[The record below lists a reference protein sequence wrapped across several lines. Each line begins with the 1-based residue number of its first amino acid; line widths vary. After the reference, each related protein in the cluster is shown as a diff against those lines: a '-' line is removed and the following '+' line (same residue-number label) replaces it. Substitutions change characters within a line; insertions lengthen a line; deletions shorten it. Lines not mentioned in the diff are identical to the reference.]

1 MTFTSNRR
9 NILRGMLGG
18 AAVSVALPF
27 LDCFLNTNGTALASG
42 APIPVRHGSWF
53 WGLGSNQDRWV
64 PKTIGANYDTP
75 PELEAIASVKDNISI
90 LSGFNCPLD
99 GRGNIAHFSGWQGI
113 RSGTVTGNGA
123 VIGPSYDTFVSDAIG
138 QDMRF
143 RSLDVSGVGDPKNS
157 FTYRN
162 VSVVNPSE
170 VDPAAFYTR
179 VFGPDFQ
186 DPNAADFKPDPKAM
200 IRQSVLSAITDKRQ
214 KLLSQV
220 GAADRARLDEYFS
233 SLRSVEQ
240 QIAMQLQ
247 KPEPNLACVPGKAP
261 EHIDAGHELS
271 MVLKNHDLL
280 AQVLVMAL
288 ACNQTKVFNV
298 ALSESLSGV
307 YREGLDRTHHQ
318 MTHEEPID
326 ERLGYQPVV
335 TTYVL
340 EYMKT
345 WAKFVELLA
354 SVKEGDGTLLDNS
367 LVFAHS
373 DTNFAKTHAVD
384 GIPMMLAGKAGGRVK
399 SGIHLDGKGDPVTRV
414 ALTVMQ
420 VAGVSVEKFGTGSL
434 ETSKPL
440 NELIV

>member
-1 MTFTSNRR
+1 MSFASTRR
-9 NILRGMLGG
+9 SILRGMLGG
-18 AAVSVALPF
+18 TAVTVGLPL
-27 LDCFLNTNGTALASG
+27 LDCFLDTNGTALASG

-53 WGLGSNQDRWV
+53 WGLGSNQARWV
-64 PKTIGANYDTP
+64 PKKVGADYDTP
-75 PELEAIASVKDNISI
+75 PELEAIAPVKGKVSI

-99 GRGNIAHFSGWQGI
+99 GKGNIAHFSGWQGI
-113 RSGTVTGNGA
+113 RSGTVPGNGA
-123 VIGPSYDTFVSDAIG
+123 IIGPSYDTFISETIC
-138 QDMRF
+138 QDSRF

-162 VSVVNPSE
+162 ISVVNPSE

-186 DPNAADFKPDPKAM
+186 DPNAADFKPNPKTM
-200 IRQSVLSAITDKRQ
+200 VRQSVLSAITDKRQ

-220 GAADRARLDEYFS
+220 GASDRARLDEYFTS
-233 SLRSVEQ
+233 VRTVEQ

-247 KPEPNLACVPGKAP
+247 KPEPNEACVAGKQP

-271 MVLKNHDLL
+271 MVIKNHDLL

-288 ACNQTKVFNV
+288 ACNQTRVFNV

-307 YREGLDRTHHQ
+307 YRAGLDRTHHQ

-326 ERLGYQPVV
+326 EKLGYQPVV
-335 TTYVL
+335 TAYVL

-345 WAKFVELLA
+345 WAKFVQLLD
-354 SVKEGDGTLLDNS
+354 SVKEGDRTLLDNS

-384 GIPMMLAGKAGGRVK
+384 GIPMMLAGSAGGKVK
-399 SGIHLDGKGDPVTRV
+399 SGIHLPGNGDNVTRV
-414 ALTVMQ
+414 ALTLMQ
-420 VAGVSVEKFGTGSL
+420 IAGVSVEKFGTTSL

-440 NELIV
+440 NDLIV